1 MSLYSQDDYAQ
12 SLHSLL
18 PNGRAWPREK
28 GSVQYAVLKALG
40 RAFARC
46 FRNGKVRWDYLM
58 TALSAK

>member
-28 GSVQYAVLKALG
+28 VACSMPY
-40 RAFARC
+40 
-46 FRNGKVRWDYLM
+46 
-58 TALSAK
+58 

>member
-28 GSVQYAVLKALG
+28 GSVQYEIG
-40 RAFARC
+40 RASCRE
-46 FRNGKVRWDYLM
+46 RV
-58 TALSAK
+58 

>member
-40 RAFARC
+40 ERSPDLIRVL
-46 FRNGKVRWDYLM
+46 RG
-58 TALSAK
+58 